1 MKVETIRTTLTIPK
15 ELLEATD
22 KAVLEGKAKSRN
34 EFVVQALKRELAAQR
49 RAEIDAA
56 LAEMTRDPDYQA
68 EVLISTMRRG
78 EVYDARLEMTEGSE
92 QGGTR
97 PVIIVSRDVINLSSP
112 VVLAVPCTTY
122 QTGKRVYPTQV
133 LILAPD
139 GGLRKDSIAMAD
151 QVRVLS
157 KTRFLRL
164 RGVLSDAVMAHL
176 AQALLIAL
184 DLPGEVDIA
193 GDR

>member
-1 MKVETIRTTLTIPK
+1 
-15 ELLEATD
+15 
-22 KAVLEGKAKSRN
+22 
-34 EFVVQALKRELAAQR
+34 
-49 RAEIDAA
+49 
-56 LAEMTRDPDYQA
+56 
-68 EVLISTMRRG
+68 MRRG
-78 EVYDARLEMTEGSE
+78 EVYDARLETAEGSE

-97 PVIIVSRDVINLSSP
+97 PVIIVSRDVINVSSP

-122 QTGKRVYPTQV
+122 QSGRRVYPTQV

-139 GGLRKDSIAMAD
+139 GGLKKDSIAMAD

-164 RGVLSDAVMAHL
+164 RGALSQVVMAHL

-184 DLPGEVDIA
+184 DLPGPEED
-193 GDR
+193 